1 MQDSSSPQFFDQ
13 AVCPA
18 TRLPI
23 SSARRLTF
31 FMNTF
36 SKYTLLLDF
45 FLHRNVLWKM
55 PRSSLLVE
63 FSGFAGLFLVRLCSR
78 VALYFCTLQDA
89 QSCHFHPAKD
99 WLAQKLHWFLHP
111 TLLPR
116 VKLSF
121 LFQNMFIEAMQWP
134 AFSRTGP
141 CFTFFSST
149 PPNNSIF
156 LVMWHFLSRYLEVFF
171 SWVISL

>member
-1 MQDSSSPQFFDQ
+1 
-13 AVCPA
+13 
-18 TRLPI
+18 
-23 SSARRLTF
+23 
-31 FMNTF
+31 
-36 SKYTLLLDF
+36 
-45 FLHRNVLWKM
+45 M

-78 VALYFCTLQDA
+78 AAVYFCTLQDA

-99 WLAQKLHWFLHP
+99 RLAQKLHWFLHP

-149 PPNNSIF
+149 PPNNSSSFCHVTFSFKISGG
-156 LVMWHFLSRYLEVFF
+156 LSFMGYFYVETQ
-171 SWVISL
+171 